1 MKDGKRTGHILTND
15 VDWSKTRAYGVG
27 FNGLYLNLAGRESE
41 GIVSEA
47 KADALM
53 AEISGKLEAL
63 KDPAGGKSVVLE
75 MFRGTEIYSGP
86 RTAEGPDLVVG
97 YNEGYGCSDE
107 STLGEIT
114 EEIIEDN
121 TSRWSGNHLMSP
133 DVVPGVLMVNRKL
146 SSDGHG
152 LTDVTATVL
161 SHYGIQPLAGMTG
174 ESIF

>member
-1 MKDGKRTGHILTND
+1 
-15 VDWSKTRAYGVG
+15 VG

-41 GIVSEA
+41 GIVSETE
-47 KADALM
+47 ADALM
-53 AEISGKLEAL
+53 AELSTKLEAL
-63 KDPAGGKSVVLE
+63 KDPKDGKTVVLE
-75 MFRGTEIYSGP
+75 MFRGTEIYTGP
-86 RTAEGPDLVVG
+86 RTPEGPDLVVG
-97 YNEGYGCSDE
+97 YNKGYGCSDE

-133 DVVPGVLMVNRKL
+133 DVVPGVLLTNRKL
-146 SSDGHG
+146 SSSGHD